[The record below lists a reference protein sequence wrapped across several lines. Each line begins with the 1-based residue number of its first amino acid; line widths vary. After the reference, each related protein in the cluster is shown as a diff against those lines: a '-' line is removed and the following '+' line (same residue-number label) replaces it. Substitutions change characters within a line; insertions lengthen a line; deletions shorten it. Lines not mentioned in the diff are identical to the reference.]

1 MDRAVDIR
9 TTAGGVSADDGIT
22 KVCGTAVNLEAATT
36 KSGRVTCDSR
46 VCNGD
51 MRRVA
56 GGGDASGVVGAITG
70 NCAVYDVGTAA
81 GPDPHTA
88 ALVGGAIT
96 GNRAIGQCQVSR
108 GYYNTAGSKGSMVAG
123 DGNLIHGDRPIADGY
138 AAAVSIAWLAGT
150 WSPPARHREATKG
163 DVPGNVQDPVKAISV
178 DDRGTG
184 SGTHDL
190 YVALDV
196 QVAGTII
203 VVSNTWHR

>member
-1 MDRAVDIR
+1 MK
-9 TTAGGVSADDGIT
+9 GT
-22 KVCGTAVNLEAATT
+22 KVMPET
-36 KSGRVTCDSR
+36 
-46 VCNGD
+46 GD
-51 MRRVA
+51 
-56 GGGDASGVVGAITG
+56 
-70 NCAVYDVGTAA
+70 
-81 GPDPHTA
+81 
-88 ALVGGAIT
+88 
-96 GNRAIGQCQVSR
+96 
-108 GYYNTAGSKGSMVAG
+108 
-123 DGNLIHGDRPIADGY
+123 
-138 AAAVSIAWLAGT
+138 AGT